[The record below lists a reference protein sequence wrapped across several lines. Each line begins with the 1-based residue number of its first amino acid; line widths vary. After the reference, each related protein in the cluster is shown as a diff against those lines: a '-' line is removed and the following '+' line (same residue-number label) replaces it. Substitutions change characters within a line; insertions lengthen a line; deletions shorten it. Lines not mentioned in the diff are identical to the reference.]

1 MLKHTLIFGLLMS
14 ASVLFGQVDSNT
26 VTVTSSQSTNVQP
39 DQVLFAVSVT
49 TSLNSTLDD
58 VLAALKGS
66 GITIANFSGVSS
78 AFAIPTGIGI
88 TNQQS
93 TPTLQWSFALGVPFA
108 QMKATVT
115 LLASLQQSIM
125 QANNGFTLTFSV
137 QGTLVSASLQQS
149 QTCNVPG
156 LISNATAQA
165 QNLASAAGMNLGSI
179 VAMSSAVSSPAYS
192 VTSIGALVSQLS
204 APQSCALTV
213 KFAVTRF

>member
-93 TPTLQWSFALGVPFA
+93 TPTLQWSFA
-108 QMKATVT
+108 
-115 LLASLQQSIM
+115 
-125 QANNGFTLTFSV
+125 
-137 QGTLVSASLQQS
+137 
-149 QTCNVPG
+149 
-156 LISNATAQA
+156 
-165 QNLASAAGMNLGSI
+165 
-179 VAMSSAVSSPAYS
+179 
-192 VTSIGALVSQLS
+192 
-204 APQSCALTV
+204 
-213 KFAVTRF
+213 